1 MSTFFPPLACSV
13 RACALPL
20 AHEGTHW
27 RCERG
32 HSFDVARSGY
42 LSLLQPHDRRSLEA
56 GDSRETV
63 DARRALLDAGF
74 GAALRVELVAL
85 ARTLELSSGAI
96 ALDLGCGDGHFL
108 AATCDE
114 LALHGLGLDLS
125 PHAVERCARRHPR
138 HAWIAANADRRL
150 PVLDAS
156 IDLALSI
163 DGRRPPSEFARV
175 LRPAGALV
183 VAVPASDDMV
193 ELRASV
199 LGAERGTSRVPTV
212 LQELEAHFELR
223 GQRSA
228 RERVRLDRAGLEQ
241 LALATYRWQRERE
254 RERLAA
260 LDGLEVTTSHDLLLL
275 LRRTP

>member
-1 MSTFFPPLACSV
+1 MSAFVPPLACSV

-20 AHEGTHW
+20 VHEGARW

-85 ARTLELSSGAI
+85 ARTLGLPAGATV
-96 ALDLGCGDGHFL
+96 LDLGCGDGHFL

-114 LALHGLGLDLS
+114 LALHGLGIDLS

-163 DGRRPPSEFARV
+163 DGRRPPAEFARV
-175 LRPAGALV
+175 LRPEGALI
-183 VAVPASDDMV
+183 VAVPASDDLV

-199 LGAERGTSRVPTV
+199 LGEDRGASRVPAV
-212 LQELEAHFELR
+212 LEELAAHFELR
-223 GQRSA
+223 DQRSA
-228 RERVRLDRAGLEQ
+228 RERVRLDRTGLEQ

-260 LDGLEVTTSHDLLLL
+260 LDELEITTSHDLLLF
-275 LRRTP
+275 RHRTP